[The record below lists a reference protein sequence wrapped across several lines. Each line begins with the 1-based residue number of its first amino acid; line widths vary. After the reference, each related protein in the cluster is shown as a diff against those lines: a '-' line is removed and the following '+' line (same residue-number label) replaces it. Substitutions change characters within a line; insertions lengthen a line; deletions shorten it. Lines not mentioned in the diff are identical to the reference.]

1 MTGFDLTN
9 DVTVTGGTKPGT
21 LTESATQG
29 EAGKVWTG
37 TFTATGST
45 GDLEITVA
53 QDSVQDN
60 AGNTGPAADVS
71 QTATRDT
78 AAPTVTI
85 TDVPAYVKDTGTA
98 FTATFTFNEAVT
110 GFGDA
115 VVTVTHATTANFTE
129 NSASEYTVAV
139 TPNGNGNVVVTVAQ
153 NAATDLAGNTGPA
166 ADGEPDRDPGHGRA
180 GADD

>member
-1 MTGFDLTN
+1 MSQTATRDTAAPGLTIELDPAAFNAENDTIEATFTFTEAVTGFDLTN
-9 DVTVTGGTKPGT
+9 DVTVTGGTAPDS

-78 AAPTVTI
+78 TTRPSSPSPRPT
-85 TDVPAYVKDTGTA
+85 P
-98 FTATFTFNEAVT
+98 
-110 GFGDA
+110 
-115 VVTVTHATTANFTE
+115 
-129 NSASEYTVAV
+129 
-139 TPNGNGNVVVTVAQ
+139 
-153 NAATDLAGNTGPA
+153 
-166 ADGEPDRDPGHGRA
+166 
-180 GADD
+180 